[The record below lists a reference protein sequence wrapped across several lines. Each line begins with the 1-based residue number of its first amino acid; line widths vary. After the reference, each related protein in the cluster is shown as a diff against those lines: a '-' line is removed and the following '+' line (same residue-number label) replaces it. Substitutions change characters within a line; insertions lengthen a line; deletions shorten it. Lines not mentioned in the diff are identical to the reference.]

1 MTSHIRKE
9 RINTMINTV
18 DQSDYQKLHEWL
30 NTCPVSIYEYKDF
43 TDLIQVIFAIELEP
57 DEEDE

>member
-1 MTSHIRKE
+1 
-9 RINTMINTV
+9 MINTV